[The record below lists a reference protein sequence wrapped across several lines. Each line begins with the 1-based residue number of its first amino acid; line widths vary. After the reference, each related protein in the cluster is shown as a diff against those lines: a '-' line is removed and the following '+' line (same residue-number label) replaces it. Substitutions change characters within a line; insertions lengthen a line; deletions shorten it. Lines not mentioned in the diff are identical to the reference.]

1 MKKGWYN
8 ALAMTGRQFA
18 DLNGMSRSMNGK
30 ELYGAFSGVGKD
42 LAALAGHKKKKAKAG
57 PGKQGMND
65 SSGEETLSGGGQ
77 NERIRPQNRSA
88 AENGRLV
95 QAGSPGGNSPRGAQ
109 GAAVRRGESSR
120 RTDYGKSGSSPSGRQ
135 SCPAGLGSPKIPEA
149 GRMSPEM
156 LRQAVLWSEILGEP
170 VSRKRRRKR
179 MNVNGSK
186 SNADRR

>member
-42 LAALAGHKKKKAKAG
+42 LAALAGHKKKKSKAG

-77 NERIRPQNRSA
+77 NERIRP
-88 AENGRLV
+88 EDGRMV

-120 RTDYGKSGSSPSGRQ
+120 RTDYGKSGSSPSVRQ

-149 GRMSPEM
+149 GGCPRKCFGRRFYGRKS
-156 LRQAVLWSEILGEP
+156 W
-170 VSRKRRRKR
+170 VSRFPE
-179 MNVNGSK
+179 
-186 SNADRR
+186 NAGEKG